1 LKGILAN
8 KSHPEF
14 EHLDLY
20 VKCLALCHSVIVEKD
35 EFKNLEYHASSMD
48 EKALVNGARYL
59 NYIYVKKDIHNTMY
73 LDIYNQEH
81 KFKLLNTIE
90 FDSKR
95 KRMSVIVKDLNNGK
109 IILFMKGSDSIL
121 RALTTKNMEY
131 LKLNEE
137 HLIEF
142 SNQGLRNFNIGYR
155 FIEEQEYIEW
165 EKLYRVFE

>member
-1 LKGILAN
+1 M
-8 KSHPEF
+8 
-14 EHLDLY
+14 Y

-48 EKALVNGARYL
+48 ERALVNGARYL
-59 NYIYVKKDIHNTMY
+59 NYIYTKKDIHNTLY
-73 LDIYNQEH
+73 LEINNQEH

-95 KRMSVIVKDLNNGK
+95 KRMSVIVRDMNSGK

-121 RALTTKNMEY
+121 RTLTTKNREY
-131 LKLNEE
+131 FKINEE

-142 SNQGLRNFNIGYR
+142 SSQGLRNFNIGYR
-155 FIEEQEYIEW
+155 YIDENEYNEW
-165 EKLYRVFE
+165 EILYKVIFK